1 MKNIIQIAALSFLLV
16 TVIGG
21 CKKKNRD
28 LEGPSSKLEGIQD
41 VWVLDQVQQL
51 DPSNKDLI
59 IDVTD
64 AFKDS
69 TPIELDVN
77 SSDFSYAFNR
87 SNPLFLGTS
96 GTWKFDD
103 NQFPT
108 QIEMSGDAGVET
120 VKLLQTIRTVDPK
133 LRIQLTRYCGGGTTS
148 TIYQFSFTRK

>member
-1 MKNIIQIAALSFLLV
+1 MKTITQIAALSFLFITIV
-16 TVIGG
+16 GG
-21 CKKKNRD
+21 CKKKSRD

-51 DPSNKDLI
+51 DPSNKDLV

-64 AFKDS
+64 VFKDS
-69 TPIELDVN
+69 TPIELDVK

-108 QIEMSGDAGVET
+108 EIEMSGDAGVET

-133 LRIQLTRYCGGGTTS
+133 LKIQLTRNCGGGTIS

>member
-28 LEGPSSKLEGIQD
+28 LEDPSSKLEGIQD

-77 SSDFSYAFNR
+77 SSDFSYSFNR

-148 TIYQFSFTRK
+148 TIYQFSFIRK

>member
-16 TVIGG
+16 SFMGG
-21 CKKKNRD
+21 CKKKNQD
-28 LEGPSSKLEGIQD
+28 LDGPSSKLEGIQD

-64 AFKDS
+64 VFKDS

-77 SSDFSYAFNR
+77 SSDFTYSFNR
-87 SNPLFLGTS
+87 PNPLFLGTS

-108 QIEMSGDAGVET
+108 EIEMSGDAGVET

-133 LRIQLTRYCGGGTTS
+133 LKIQLTRFCGGGTSS